1 MPLRPTPFVVQKAMF
16 SSWASVQ
23 EGVQR
28 IVDAD
33 AISWVLEQALHR
45 RHPWNWRLEWTPQD
59 GLMRMA
65 TLFIL
70 AAIIRTKNPEL
81 YARTH
86 GNSMQVWFTVCVP
99 GIGDIVDLLQQ
110 MEPSC
115 PEAAATFRA
124 SIPLAI
130 WLGDIAASKTE
141 AAKHSESIFLN
152 CLHWD
157 VDCIPYVD
165 HVSTNEVVCRVFT
178 PNFYALASVVLQDN
192 EWIAAKLQPLA
203 ATYLARHQACP
214 EVPLPTMVEN
224 FG

>member
-1 MPLRPTPFVVQKAMF
+1 MF
-16 SSWASVQ
+16 ESWDSVQ
-23 EGVQR
+23 ENVQR

-33 AISWVLEQALHR
+33 AIGQVLEQALNR
-45 RHPWNWRLEWTPQD
+45 MHPWNWRLEWTPQD

-70 AAIIRTKNPEL
+70 AESIRTKNPEL
-81 YARTH
+81 YALTH
-86 GNSMQVWFTVCVP
+86 RRSMLILFTVCVP

-110 MEPSC
+110 MEPSW

-130 WLGDIAASKTE
+130 WLSDIGASKTE
-141 AAKHSESIFLN
+141 AAKHSESVFLD

-165 HVSTNEVVCRVFT
+165 HVSTNEAVCRVFV
-178 PNFYALASVVLQDN
+178 PDFYALASVVLQDN
-192 EWIAAKLQPLA
+192 EWTAAKLQPLV

-214 EVPLPTMVEN
+214 EVPLPTMVEH